1 MKSLLEIPIAMALL
15 TVQALIHHTLLSVL
29 TLAPES
35 TLNVTAYLFI
45 VLNFIGITAV
55 IYRLLQIGISLF
67 KPA

>member
-29 TLAPES
+29 ALAPES